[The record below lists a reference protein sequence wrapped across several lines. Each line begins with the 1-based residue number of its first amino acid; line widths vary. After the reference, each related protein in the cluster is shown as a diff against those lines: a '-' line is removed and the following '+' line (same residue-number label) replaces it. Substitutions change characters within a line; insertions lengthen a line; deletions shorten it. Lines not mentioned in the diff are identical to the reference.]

1 MLFFKNFFGN
11 FFETPERN
19 EENDELLMKN
29 IADEEMVQAGPIITI
44 AREFGSGGR
53 EIGLKVAEKLN
64 YKFYDKEEIVKTA
77 KENGI
82 DTELFEQLNE
92 KSMDSFWFNLSPL
105 AYDMPKDADS
115 YEQKVANDKMFMI
128 QSDAIRSIAKKGNAV
143 FVGRCASYILKGTA
157 RKVFITA
164 SFDDRVERI
173 EKRYKLNKSN
183 ATNLIKNADKK
194 REKYYDYYTNTKWN
208 SPENYDLV
216 IDVSKVGI
224 DGAVQKIVELMKD
237 DN

>member
-1 MLFFKNFFGN
+1 MPIFKNIFGN

-19 EENDELLMKN
+19 EEKDKLQNKN
-29 IADEEMVQAGPIITI
+29 TESEIHEQAGPIITI

-53 EIGLKVAEKLN
+53 EIGIKVAEKLN
-64 YKFYDKEEIVKTA
+64 YKFYDKEEIVKNA

-92 KSMDSFWFNLSPL
+92 KSMDSFWFKLSPL

-115 YEQKVANDKMFMI
+115 YEQKVSNDKMFMI
-128 QSDAIRSIAKKGNAV
+128 QSDVIRSIAKKGNAV
-143 FVGRCASYILKGTA
+143 FVGRCASYILKGA
-157 RKVFITA
+157 AKKVFITA
-164 SFDDRVERI
+164 SFDDRVKRI
-173 EKRYKLNKSN
+173 EKRYKLNESD
-183 ATNLIKNADKK
+183 AASLIDIADKK

-208 SPENYDLV
+208 APENYDLV
-216 IDVSKVGI
+216 IDVSEVGI
-224 DGAVQKIVELMKD
+224 DGAVEKIVKLMQE